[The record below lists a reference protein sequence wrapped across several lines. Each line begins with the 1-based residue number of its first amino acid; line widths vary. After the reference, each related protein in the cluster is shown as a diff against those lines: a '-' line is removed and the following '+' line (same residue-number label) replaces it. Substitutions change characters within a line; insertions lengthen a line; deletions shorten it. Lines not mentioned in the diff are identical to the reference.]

1 MCTIKKKKNE
11 QIFVLTIQVWFEK
24 VVSVSL
30 ADIAKCFFVVLAENG
45 VTMYGLSF
53 EVRLN
58 QTKLKQTNKPKKNK
72 LLRQN
77 LLVFLNLQIF
87 GNLFKDSF

>member
-1 MCTIKKKKNE
+1 MYYLKKNE

-45 VTMYGLSF
+45 ATMYGLSF

-58 QTKLKQTNKPKKNK
+58 QTKLKQTNKQTKKEQTAAAK
-72 LLRQN
+72 PISI
-77 LLVFLNLQIF
+77 FNLQIF